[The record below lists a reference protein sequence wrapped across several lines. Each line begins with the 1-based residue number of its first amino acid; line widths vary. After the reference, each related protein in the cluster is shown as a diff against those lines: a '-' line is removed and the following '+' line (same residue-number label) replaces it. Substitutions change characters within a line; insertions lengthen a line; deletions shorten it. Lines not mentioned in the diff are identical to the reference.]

1 MTLSSRT
8 ITQEEHLM
16 RALNKVITVILAGGV
31 GSRLAPLTD
40 PCAKPAVQFAAK
52 YRIIDFMMS
61 NCLYSGLHRVLVATQ
76 YKSHE
81 LIKHLS
87 DNWPTNAMHEFYVHP
102 VPAQRLQGDNWYLG
116 TANAVYQNLDI
127 IESEGDFQT
136 VAVLS
141 GDHVMAMDFRQMY
154 DYHRARQ
161 SVFTVC
167 VVPVPIAEAYRF
179 GIVQV
184 DADWHI
190 IGFEEK
196 PKENPKEIPGRPGFC
211 LASMGNYFAE
221 LKELSQWLIKDA
233 ERPDTT
239 HDFGK
244 DIIPSMLDARVSLY
258 AYNFYDN
265 VIDGQSE
272 HYWRDVGTIQALW
285 EANMDLVRIKPELN
299 IYNKHWR
306 IRSANDNDNL
316 PPAKF
321 NDTID
326 GPGCRLKNSLVS
338 GECII
343 EEASLVSSV
352 VGFGVRVYRSVVEES
367 VLFSEVKVRDG
378 CFLRRVIVDRGVLI
392 PPGTTIGIDHEVDRA
407 RGLTV
412 DDSGIVIVPRG
423 FRF

>member
-1 MTLSSRT
+1 MN
-8 ITQEEHLM
+8 
-16 RALNKVITVILAGGV
+16 ALNDVITIILAGGV
-31 GSRLAPLTD
+31 GERLSPLTKF
-40 PCAKPAVQFAAK
+40 CAKPAVQFAAK

-81 LIKHLS
+81 LIKHLA
-87 DNWPTNAMHEFYVHP
+87 DNWPTDAMHEFYVHP

-127 IESEGDFQT
+127 IETEGDFQT
-136 VAVLS
+136 VAILS
-141 GDHVMAMDFRQMY
+141 GDHVMAMNFRQMH
-154 DYHRARQ
+154 DYHRTRQ

-167 VVPVPIAEAYRF
+167 VVPVPTVEAYRF

-184 DADWHI
+184 DANWRI

-196 PKENPKEIPGRPGFC
+196 PQEDPKEIPGRPGYC

-221 LKELSQWLIKDA
+221 LKELSQCLVQDA
-233 ERPDTT
+233 ERPGTT

-244 DIIPSMLDARVSLY
+244 DIIPGMLAADVPLY
-258 AYNFYDN
+258 AYNFLDN
-265 VIDGQSE
+265 AIPGQTE

-299 IYNKHWR
+299 IYNKYWR

-321 NDTID
+321 NDTVG

-343 EEASLVSSV
+343 EDSSLVSSV
-352 VGFGVRVYRSVVEES
+352 AGFGVRVYRSIVEES

-378 CFLRRVIVDRGVLI
+378 CHLRRVIVDKGVLI
-392 PPGTTIGIDHEVDRA
+392 PPGTTIGIDHEADRM
-407 RGLTV
+407 RGFTV
-412 DDSGIVIVPRG
+412 DESGIVVVPRG
-423 FRF
+423 FKF

>member
-1 MTLSSRT
+1 MNAMSD
-8 ITQEEHLM
+8 
-16 RALNKVITVILAGGV
+16 VIAVILAGGV
-31 GSRLAPLTD
+31 GERLHPLTKF
-40 PCAKPAVQFAAK
+40 CAKPAVQFAAK

-81 LIKHLS
+81 LIKHLA
-87 DNWPTNAMHEFYVHP
+87 DNWPTSAMHEFYVHP
-102 VPAQRLQGDNWYLG
+102 VPAQRLQGDHWYLG

-136 VAVLS
+136 VAILS
-141 GDHVMAMDFRQMY
+141 GDHVLAMDFGQMY
-154 DYHRARQ
+154 KYHRARQ

-167 VVPVPIAEAYRF
+167 VVPIPMTEAHRF

-184 DADWHI
+184 DADWRI

-196 PKENPKEIPGRPGFC
+196 PKENPKEIPGRPGYC

-221 LKELSQWLIKDA
+221 LKELSQWLVQDA
-233 ERPDTT
+233 VRPGTT

-244 DIIPSMLDARVSLY
+244 DIIPGMLAAGVPLY
-258 AYNFYDN
+258 AYNFLDN
-265 VIDGQSE
+265 TIPGQTE

-321 NDTID
+321 NDTVG
-326 GPGCRLKNSLVS
+326 GPGCGLKNSLVS

-343 EEASLVSSV
+343 EDSSLVSSV
-352 VGFGVRVYRSVVEES
+352 VGFGVRVYRSTVEES

-378 CFLRRVIVDRGVLI
+378 CHLRRVIVDKGVHI
-392 PPGTTIGIDHEVDRA
+392 PAGTTIGIDHEADRA
-407 RGLTV
+407 RGFTV
-412 DDSGIVIVPRG
+412 DESGIVVVPRG
-423 FRF
+423 SVF